1 MLLRALIEELDYVAL
16 QGEPDVANVTSIAFD
31 SREVAE
37 SGLFVAITGFTVDG
51 HHYISKAAENGAAAI
66 LVEREV
72 ELSGLPSSIVVVK
85 VTDTRQALALA
96 SARFYDNPSEK
107 LSLIGITGT
116 NGKTSTTYFVKS
128 ILEEARAT
136 VGVIGTIGAMIG
148 YTPLATKSTTP
159 TTPESLHLQHMFS
172 DMAHAG
178 VDTCVMEVSSH
189 ALSLQRAA
197 ASRFRIGVFTNL
209 TPDHLELHRTMEEY
223 YEAKAMLFDLTSDY
237 NVVNIDDEYG
247 RRLSD
252 KVRHHKAQLL
262 TYGVVPDIPSAGFDE
277 TALPDVYATNI
288 QYEADHTTYVAHTPV
303 GRVDIRVNL
312 PGLIYVYNSLAAVA
326 AAYCQ
331 GIGLGQIAAGI
342 RAVQRIK
349 GRLEV
354 AYQDDDIKVVIDFAH
369 TEDSL
374 EKALTTLRPFTDG
387 RLILVFGV
395 YAAPGKDGS
404 GKREAMGKVAAQYA
418 DFCVVTSDNPKNQD
432 PDAIIAEVSEAV
444 ASAGGEYRGIV
455 DRREAIEYAIAMSR
469 KGDVILIAGKGHETT
484 QVIGKTEIP
493 FNEAEIVGEIMSSR
507 A

>member
-1 MLLRALIEELDYVAL
+1 MLLRSLMEKLDFVAL
-16 QGEPDVANVTSIAFD
+16 QGELDVDIMSIAFD

-37 SGLFVAITGFTVDG
+37 NGLFVAIAGFTVDG
-51 HHYISKAAENGAAAI
+51 HDYVAKAMENGAAAI
-66 LVEREV
+66 IVERDIALQGV
-72 ELSGLPSSIVVVK
+72 PASVTVLK
-85 VTDTRQALALA
+85 VPDTRKALALTA
-96 SARFYDNPSEK
+96 AKFYGEPTEK

-116 NGKTSTTYFVKS
+116 NGKTSTTYFIKS
-128 ILEEARAT
+128 ILEGTKRS

-148 YTPLATKSTTP
+148 DRTLSTKSTTP
-159 TTPESLHLQHMFS
+159 TTPESLHLQHMFA
-172 DMAHAG
+172 DMALSD
-178 VDTCVMEVSSH
+178 VDYCVMEVSSH

-247 RRLSD
+247 RRLAD
-252 KVRHHKAQLL
+252 KVRHYDTKLM
-262 TYGVVPDIPSAGFDE
+262 TYGIGDGSSSAL
-277 TALPDVYATNI
+277 ADVFATNI
-288 QYEADHTTYVAHTPV
+288 RYEADHTTYVAHTPA
-303 GRVDIRVNL
+303 GKVDIRVNL

-326 AAYCQ
+326 CAYCE
-331 GIGLGQIAAGI
+331 GVSLEQIAAGI
-342 RAVQRIK
+342 RAVERIK

-354 AYQDDDIKVVIDFAH
+354 VYQDADRKIVIDFAH

-374 EKALTTLRPFTDG
+374 EKALATLRPFTKG

-404 GKREAMGKVAAQYA
+404 GKREAMGKVAAEHA

-432 PDAIIAEVSEAV
+432 PDAIIAEVSAAVEA
-444 ASAGGEYRGIV
+444 AGGKYRGIV
-455 DRREAIEYAIAMSR
+455 DRREAIEFAIAMSE
-469 KGDVILIAGKGHETT
+469 KDDVILIAGKGHETT

-493 FNEAEIVGEIMSSR
+493 FNEAEIVSEIMSSQ